1 MSQFRIRSAVVV
13 LAVFVV
19 MTFSDSARAFA
30 EEPPSAPC
38 TAVAAGPPDSVSTE
52 LSPDCY
58 AKPELLSQIGGW
70 NPAHHKK
77 RLSLKATL
85 IIVGVV
91 VGAVYVLAHVL
102 VPYT

>member
-13 LAVFVV
+13 LAVFVLMLSLTV
-19 MTFSDSARAFA
+19 RARSQR
-30 EEPPSAPC
+30 PPSAPC
-38 TAVAAGPPDSVSTE
+38 TAVAAGPPDSVSSE

-58 AKPELLSQIGGW
+58 AKPELLSQIGEW